1 MHLYQLKVM
10 DALSSIFTKEAYL
23 KLADL
28 PSCLSGA
35 CSTVQVTPAPGLVAE
50 AGWSSLPLPGGHRN
64 GWKQWGWGHHQWW
77 MAVSIV
83 PKPW

>member
-23 KLADL
+23 KLVDL

-35 CSTVQVTPAPGLVAE
+35 CSIVQVTPAPGLVAE
-50 AGWSSLPLPGGHRN
+50 PG
-64 GWKQWGWGHHQWW
+64 
-77 MAVSIV
+77 
-83 PKPW
+83 